1 MRRFVFHPLRV
12 GLAAEISL
20 WISTDCTGGQS
31 AKRGLQRLAQKQGQ
45 QRLWTT
51 NWRRHRC
58 GCLLQPQV
66 NKVVV
71 FFSMA
76 FVVAPPRPKRARV
89 NVERTF
95 RPRRTARSLRRR
107 AHVGVRPSVRCSRAA
122 KDREEARF
130 NCWRFFV
137 SEVFG
142 TPAAFAF
149 ALRRPGARGV

>member
-1 MRRFVFHPLRV
+1 MRRFVFHPLGSVWR
-12 GLAAEISL
+12 LKNSP
-20 WISTDCTGGQS
+20 WISTDGTGEQS
-31 AKRGLQRLAQKQGQ
+31 AKRRSQRLAQKHGQ

-51 NWRRHRC
+51 KWRRHRC
-58 GCLLQPQV
+58 CCLLQPQV

-71 FFSMA
+71 FFSKA

-89 NVERTF
+89 HVERTF